1 MTTQIKA
8 AFEIGSW
15 DETPFEDGDDETKLT
30 EALVTKRY
38 SGDIEGTSTTKWLMA
53 YAPDKS
59 ATYVGIEHITGTI
72 GGRRGGL
79 VLMHDG
85 EFADGVATA
94 VCASCRAPVSWLARP
109 EREVP
114 RRSGRL
120 AATRSRRLSAIAP
133 VSGGNPPV
141 ATGPHRVGVTRIRHL
156 PWSTI
161 ACRYSSQSGCSP
173 EMERK

>member
-15 DETPFEDGDDETKLT
+15 DETPFEDADSDGAEETKLT

-59 ATYVGIEHITGTI
+59 ATYVGVEHITGTV
-72 GGRRGGL
+72 GGRRGGV

-85 EFADGVATA
+85 EYADGVATA
-94 VCASCRAPVSWLARP
+94 ILR
-109 EREVP
+109 
-114 RRSGRL
+114 
-120 AATRSRRLSAIAP
+120 I
-133 VSGGNPPV
+133 VSGTGELTG
-141 ATGPHRVGVTRIRHL
+141 ATG
-156 PWSTI
+156 
-161 ACRYSSQSGCSP
+161 SGKFRADP
-173 EMERK
+173 AGTLLLDLDG